1 VEEQLLKVEEV
12 CRRLSLG
19 RSFVYRLI
27 QMETLRSVRVGGARR
42 VLLSDLEDFMRG
54 LKDEADE

>member
-42 VLLSDLEDFMRG
+42 ILLSDLEDFMRG

>member
-1 VEEQLLKVEEV
+1 VDEQLLKVEDV

-27 QMETLRSVRVGGARR
+27 QMGTLRSVRIGGARR
-42 VLLSDLEDFMRG
+42 VLLSDLEEFIRG
-54 LKDEADE
+54 LKDDPDE